1 MMPAISSQEDKKN
14 AIDVPR
20 QVKFNRAPIAAH
32 GGAKDSWSYAMRSTN
47 QTMRGI
53 GASKFDNVYSSSP
66 TTWDYVLKSDGMRY
80 MSHREKFNALDK
92 NGDGFIDA
100 RELRDVLGA
109 SKHDIDSLISQAD
122 KAGNGKIDYAE
133 FSSLLRRSL
142 SPAVTPDITPTSSP
156 LSRSPNTFAGFMS
169 GGLPRKT
176 EKGNNK
182 VQPTMISTYST
193 VTEPRWTEPGGFID
207 FN

>member
-1 MMPAISSQEDKKN
+1 MMPAISSQEDKKT
-14 AIDVPR
+14 ALDTR
-20 QVKFNRAPIAAH
+20 QVKFNRAPLAAH

-47 QTMRGI
+47 QTMRGV

-80 MSHREKFNALDK
+80 MTHREKFNALDK

-100 RELRDVLGA
+100 KELRDVLGA

-133 FSSLLRRSL
+133 FSSVLRRSL
-142 SPAVTPDITPTSSP
+142 SPVVTPEITPTSSP
-156 LSRSPNTFAGFMS
+156 LSRSPNTFSGFMN
-169 GGLPRKT
+169 GGPPKKT
-176 EKGNNK
+176 VK
-182 VQPTMISTYST
+182 VQPTMMSTYSA